1 MRNFALEIRCKH
13 CGAELLCIPQLDDD
27 ELIVCKNCRSVGRMK
42 EATSGRNLT
51 PGMLTDKQLQALL
64 ADIGL

>member
-1 MRNFALEIRCKH
+1 MRNFVLEIRCKH
-13 CGAELLCIPQLDDD
+13 CDVELLYIPQLDDD

-42 EATSGRNLT
+42 EANSGQNMSPGTLT
-51 PGMLTDKQLQALL
+51 EKQLQALL